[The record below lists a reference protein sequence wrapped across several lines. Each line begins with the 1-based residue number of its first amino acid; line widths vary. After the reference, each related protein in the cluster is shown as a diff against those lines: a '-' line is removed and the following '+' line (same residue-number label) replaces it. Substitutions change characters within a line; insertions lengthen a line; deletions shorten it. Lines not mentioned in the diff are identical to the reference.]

1 MEHGFEYRQVKYYFA
16 GDMNMMSNNS
26 SRGDRGKASDKGNRR
41 MIQQSKEETQRNKG
55 SKYDGVQSPLKFT

>member
-1 MEHGFEYRQVKYYFA
+1 
-16 GDMNMMSNNS
+16 MMSNNS